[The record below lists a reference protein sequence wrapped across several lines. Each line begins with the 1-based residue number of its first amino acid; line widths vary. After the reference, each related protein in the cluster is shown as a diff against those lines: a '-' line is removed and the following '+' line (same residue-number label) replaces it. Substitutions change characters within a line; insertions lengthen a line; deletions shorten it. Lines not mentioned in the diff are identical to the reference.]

1 MNLDKLPLWLRA
13 AVASS
18 GGLGVFL
25 VAFLDSSFLTFP
37 VINDLLV
44 ISLSM
49 ENPVRMPYY
58 ALMATLGSV
67 IGCVLLF
74 FVARK
79 GGEVAFRKHA
89 GERADRIHVWVAR
102 NGFLSVLVA
111 ALLPPPA
118 PFKLF
123 VLAAGVFRVPLRSF
137 ALAVLVARAFRY
149 LGIGFLAVQYGAGAT
164 RFVAEHKLEVGLVI
178 LVLILASYLVSRR
191 AFRSSPA
198 ER

>member
-1 MNLDKLPLWLRA
+1 MNLDKLPLWLRV

-49 ENPVRMPYY
+49 TNHVRMPYY

-67 IGCVLLF
+67 MGCVVLF

-89 GERADRIHVWVAR
+89 GGRADRIHGWVAR

-123 VLAAGVFRVPLRSF
+123 VLASGVFRVPLRSF
-137 ALAVLVARAFRY
+137 ALAVLVARALRY
-149 LGIGFLAVQYGAGAT
+149 LGIGFLAVQYGEGAT
-164 RFVAEHKLEVGLVI
+164 RFVFEHKLEVGLI
-178 LVLILASYLVSRR
+178 GLLLILASYLASRL
-191 AFRSSPA
+191 AFRRSPS